1 MKKTACLLFFIIIAL
16 YTPLPSVYAEE
27 AFPAITGPANDY
39 ANIIS
44 PDEEKRIGGMILAHR
59 KNTGVQM
66 AVLTVNTT
74 GRMNI
79 EEFSI
84 RTAERWGGG
93 SRERDDGLLFTV
105 AVQDRRMRIEVG
117 YGLEGYITDLRAGRI
132 LGGIREDFKGYK
144 YGRGI
149 EKAVTEIIRATGE
162 LRPGEEVPASVRLWG
177 AFAHVVDFYILF
189 YLLGGL
195 ASIML
200 ILGRKRFEL
209 NAGLTLLAALCLFI
223 AIPVLFQLFLH
234 GVWYWTPV
242 LYLLGA
248 FAGAGITAAIMVPKK
263 KASKII
269 AAAITAVPVLASM
282 ISVVY
287 FLQILKP
294 MEGGTTGHE
303 TALLGILIGAAMLQF
318 FILAGA
324 TGALEGGESSY
335 SGGDSGSSYSSGS
348 SSSSS
353 SGDSSYSGGGGSFGG
368 GGASSSW

>member
-1 MKKTACLLFFIIIAL
+1 MKKTACLLLFIIVATSAL
-16 YTPLPSVYAEE
+16 SPSLSAEE
-27 AFPAITGPANDY
+27 AVPAITRPVNDY

-44 PDEEKRIGGMILAHR
+44 PDEEKRIGEMILAHR
-59 KNTGVQM
+59 KRTGVQM
-66 AVLTVNTT
+66 AVLTVKTT
-74 GRMNI
+74 GQMNI

-84 RTAERWGGG
+84 RTAEKWGGG
-93 SRERDDGLLFTV
+93 SKERDDGLLFTV
-105 AVQDRRMRIEVG
+105 AVRDRRMRIEVG
-117 YGLEGYITDLRAGRI
+117 YRLEGYITDLKAGRI
-132 LGGIREDFKGYK
+132 LGGIREDFKGHK

-149 EKAVTEIIRATGE
+149 EKAVAEIIRATGE
-162 LRPGEEVPASVRLWG
+162 LRPGQEVPASVRLWG

-189 YLLGGL
+189 YLSGAL

-200 ILGRKRFEL
+200 ILGRKPLKL
-209 NAGLTLLAALCLFI
+209 NVLLTILAALLLFV

-248 FAGAGITAAIMVPKK
+248 FAGAGITVAIMVPKK
-263 KASKII
+263 KTSKII

-294 MEGGTTGHE
+294 IEGGTTGHE

-318 FILAGA
+318 FILAGVA
-324 TGALEGGESSY
+324 GAFDDGGGSY
-335 SGGDSGSSYSSGS
+335 SGSDSSSSYSSSS